1 MALDK
6 TKIKGAIHTDFI
18 LSAEIVAI
26 VLGTA

>member
-6 TKIKGAIHTDFI
+6 TKIKRAIHTAFI

-26 VLGTA
+26 VLDTA